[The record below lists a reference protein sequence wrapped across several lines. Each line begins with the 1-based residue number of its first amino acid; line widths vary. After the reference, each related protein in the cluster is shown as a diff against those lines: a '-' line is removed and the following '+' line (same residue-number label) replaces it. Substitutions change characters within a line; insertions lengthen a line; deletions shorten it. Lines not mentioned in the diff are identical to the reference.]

1 MKKSKRKEGTEM
13 FTTTIA
19 LPKELYRELQHL
31 AVDEDIAVRGL
42 IEEAI
47 RQYLSRKKG
56 GRKK

>member
-1 MKKSKRKEGTEM
+1 M

-19 LPKELYRELQHL
+19 LPRELYRELQHL
-31 AVDEDIAVRGL
+31 AVDEDVAVRGL